1 MDQPS
6 IGRIVLVKHKT
17 PVNGQHESAAIITQV
32 WRDDVVNLM
41 VLPGAGQP
49 YSMPEV
55 PHEDSKAGGEERWRW
70 PPRVPPRSK

>member
-32 WRDDVVNLM
+32 VQLS
-41 VLPGAGQP
+41 G
-49 YSMPEV
+49 
-55 PHEDSKAGGEERWRW
+55 
-70 PPRVPPRSK
+70 RSSRSSLSSQRSYASP